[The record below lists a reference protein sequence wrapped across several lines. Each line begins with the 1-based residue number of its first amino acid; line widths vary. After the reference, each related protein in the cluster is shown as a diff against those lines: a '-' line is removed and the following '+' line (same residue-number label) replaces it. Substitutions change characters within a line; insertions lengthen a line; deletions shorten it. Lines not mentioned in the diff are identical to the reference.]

1 MQRDVGMKRPN
12 PQGKGLVPALQA
24 WNDTRPV
31 KVRSPRPA
39 QSLLADFCASSLV
52 LAARFDFRPVA
63 GNSYHLY
70 KCGADW
76 RLSLIAPQEW
86 GARQPGIHV
95 ARCDLRQDMTWSLV
109 AAENLAESPE
119 VVEALERHMEGFL
132 AAVDTD
138 EMLMDT
144 LPFHVAELPFY
155 PRLMAS
161 ALARSL
167 RHDLQ
172 FSGLDAASGKKLL
185 TVAGSPAQLL
195 QILPPQAPPS

>member
-1 MQRDVGMKRPN
+1 MKHAN

-24 WNDTRPV
+24 WNDTRPA
-31 KVRSPRPA
+31 RATSPRPV

-52 LAARFDFRPVA
+52 LAARFEFRPVP

-70 KCGADW
+70 RCGDIW

-86 GARQPGIHV
+86 GSRQPGIHV
-95 ARCDLRQDMTWSLV
+95 ARCDLRRDMTWSLV
-109 AAENLAESPE
+109 GAEGLAESPE

-132 AAVDTD
+132 AAVNT
-138 EMLMDT
+138 EEPLAET

-155 PRLMAS
+155 PRLLAS

-167 RHDLQ
+167 RDNLQ
-172 FSGLDAASGKKLL
+172 VNGLDAASGRTLL
-185 TVAGSPAQLL
+185 TATESPARLL
-195 QILPPQAPPS
+195 HILPAQATSS